1 MWRAKTK
8 ADLRKEK
15 EQEQKKYNDG
25 LDWSPGYKQTH
36 SVEKGAREYREYIEY
51 RRELEKDKQKQKLDK
66 QSKEQAFVKQIASV
80 QEDEEA
86 FTPDAL
92 YQAGLGEREDGNGLM
107 AVTRFWQAL
116 VCGDKRAA
124 YPLFEMLRDGEG
136 GVAPNSE
143 MAGMFLYTGK
153 LVGSQKCRDHQDKS
167 IKGPGLEVYRALL
180 DICNLSKKYI
190 VEPGY
195 KITDEIMEARQNA
208 ANAALDAFQLKTRSY
223 EETMEHV
230 FSHDS
235 TTNQELLQEV
245 DLSGQDSTD
254 HGSKKCVIL

>member
-1 MWRAKTK
+1 MWRAETK
-8 ADLRKEK
+8 ADRRKK
-15 EQEQKKYNDG
+15 KKQEQKKYNDG
-25 LDWSPGYKQTH
+25 LDWNPGYKQTH

-51 RRELEKDKQKQKLDK
+51 RRELEEDKQKQKLDK

-86 FTPDAL
+86 FTPDDL
-92 YQAGLGEREDGNGLM
+92 YQAGLIEREEGNGLM

-143 MAGMFLYTGK
+143 MAGMFLFIGRNYRDE
-153 LVGSQKCRDHQDKS
+153 KCIDTSNIKKMPFDAADAVFS
-167 IKGPGLEVYRALL
+167 ICVISR
-180 DICNLSKKYI
+180 KYI
-190 VEPGY
+190 VSPGY
-195 KITDEIMEARQNA
+195 KITNKIMEARQKA
-208 ANAALDAFQLKTRSY
+208 ANEALDPFQLKTRSY

-235 TTNQELLQEV
+235 TINQELLQEV

>member
-36 SVEKGAREYREYIEY
+36 SVEKGAREYREYKEY
-51 RRELEKDKQKQKLDK
+51 RRELEEDKQKQKLAK

-92 YQAGLGEREDGNGLM
+92 YQAGLGEREEGNGLM

-136 GVAPNSE
+136 GVASNIE
-143 MAGMFLYTGK
+143 MAGLILYTGK
-153 LVGSQKCRDHQDKS
+153 KFNSSGCMDYTDKS
-167 IKGPGLEVYRALL
+167 IKSPGFEISRSLSKVLYH
-180 DICNLSKKYI
+180 SKKYI

-208 ANAALDAFQLKTRSY
+208 ANTALDAFQLKTRSY

-235 TTNQELLQEV
+235 TTNEELLQEV

>member
-8 ADLRKEK
+8 ADIIREK
-15 EQEQKKYNDG
+15 SKAQKQYKKDLGWN
-25 LDWSPGYKQTH
+25 PGYKQTH
-36 SVEKGAREYREYIEY
+36 SVENGAREYREYKEY
-51 RRELEKDKQKQKLDK
+51 RRELEEDKKKAKLEKQA
-66 QSKEQAFVKQIASV
+66 KEKAFIKQIASV

-92 YQAGLGEREDGNGLM
+92 YQAGLSEREEGNGLM

-116 VCGDKRAA
+116 VCGDGRAA

-136 GVAPNSE
+136 GVTSNVE
-143 MAGMFLYTGK
+143 MAGLFLFIG
-153 LVGSQKCRDHQDKS
+153 R
-167 IKGPGLEVYRALL
+167 
-180 DICNLSKKYI
+180 ICNDSRCIETANLKGMPFDAAEAVASVYAESRDFI
-190 VEPGY
+190 VKNGY

-235 TTNQELLQEV
+235 TTNEELLQEV
-245 DLSGQDSTD
+245 DLSGQDTD
-254 HGSKKCVIL
+254 HGSKKFCVIL

>member
-1 MWRAKTK
+1 M
-8 ADLRKEK
+8 
-15 EQEQKKYNDG
+15 
-25 LDWSPGYKQTH
+25 DWNPGYKQTH
-36 SVEKGAREYREYIEY
+36 SVEKGAREYREYLEY
-51 RRELEKDKQKQKLDK
+51 RRELEEDKQKQKLDK
-66 QSKEQAFVKQIASV
+66 QSKEQAFVKQIALV

-116 VCGDKRAA
+116 VCGDGRAA

-143 MAGMFLYTGK
+143 MAGMFLIIGRK
-153 LVGSQKCRDHQDKS
+153 CNDQKCISTSNLENMPLEPARKVFSVYAASRDFIAD
-167 IKGPGLEVYRALL
+167 
-180 DICNLSKKYI
+180 
-190 VEPGY
+190 PGY

-208 ANAALDAFQLKTRSY
+208 ANAALDSFQLKTRSY

-235 TTNQELLQEV
+235 TTNEELLQEV

>member
-8 ADLRKEK
+8 DDIRKEK

-36 SVEKGAREYREYIEY
+36 SVEKGAREYREYKEY
-51 RRELEKDKQKQKLDK
+51 RRELEEDKQKQKLDK

-92 YQAGLGEREDGNGLM
+92 YQAGLGEREEGNGLM

-116 VCGDKRAA
+116 VCGDGRAA

-143 MAGMFLYTGK
+143 MAGIFLF
-153 LVGSQKCRDHQDKS
+153 VGRRAGDQRCIDTPNLKNMPFDAAKAVAA
-167 IKGPGLEVYRALL
+167 VYAVSRGF
-180 DICNLSKKYI
+180 I
-190 VEPGY
+190 VNPGY

-208 ANAALDAFQLKTRSY
+208 ANTALDAFQLKTRSY